1 MRTNGSWGNRVARW
15 GACDGVPDARAA
27 ATPLAVLEDELLEL
41 PHAASAHLRA
51 VTLVLGPLKYFFSV
65 SFSLLGILSL
75 FRNNGGFRARRFPG
89 R

>member
-51 VTLVLGPLKYFFSV
+51 VTLVLGPLKYFFQ
-65 SFSLLGILSL
+65 FKFKLIY
-75 FRNNGGFRARRFPG
+75 FRNNSTFPVKVKW
-89 R
+89 RL